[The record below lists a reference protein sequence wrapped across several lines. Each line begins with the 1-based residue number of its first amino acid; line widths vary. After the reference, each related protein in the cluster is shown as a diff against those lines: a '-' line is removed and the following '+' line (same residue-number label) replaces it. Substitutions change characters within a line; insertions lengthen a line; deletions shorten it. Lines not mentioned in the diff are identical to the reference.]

1 MLEWPPIDD
10 SCARAHSPGRRLPS
24 TGRDVGVRALARPLP
39 RALAPAAVAL
49 ALVACFLIGAP
60 RAVAGTTIRVPED
73 YSTIQAAVDAA
84 PSGGVIDVAPGIY
97 RETITIDR
105 SVTLRGRVF
114 DAANPARNTTI
125 VDGGGASVITIASG
139 ISPKPVLVGLVVA
152 NGDDGIT
159 TQSPINVKHSYFVD
173 NEDSLDYEIGGGGLC
188 LNNVFDGS
196 GDDAVDFDHLIT
208 DARVANNRMVRSAD
222 DGIEIR
228 LHDDEIPG
236 PVQLVIRNN
245 EIIGS
250 DEDGI
255 QIIDYFEDTNR
266 TITIARNLIRNSTM
280 AGIGLMDNGETKED
294 FRAASI
300 RERIEVFHNTLVEND
315 HGISG
320 GDNLIALNNVFQ
332 QHVLALKRV
341 DGDSVASFNLFWDN
355 AANSR
360 NSNVVRA
367 TSVVGDP
374 LLDADFHLRSASPAI
389 DAGTARFEWRG
400 EVVLNQPASSYQ
412 GAAPDIGWYERR
424 Q

>member
-1 MLEWPPIDD
+1 VFGWPPVDERC
-10 SCARAHSPGRRLPS
+10 SAHSPSLGLPS
-24 TGRDVGVRALARPLP
+24 AGRDVRPDVVSRPL
-39 RALAPAAVAL
+39 RGALAPAAAAL
-49 ALVACFLIGAP
+49 VLVACLLAAAP
-60 RAVAGTTIRVPED
+60 HAVAGTTIRVPED

-84 PSGGVIDVAPGIY
+84 SSGDVIDVAPGTF

-105 SVTLRGRVF
+105 SITLRGRVY
-114 DAANPARNTTI
+114 DPARPGMNTTI
-125 VDGGGASVITIASG
+125 VDGGGSSVITIASG
-139 ISPKPVLVGLVVA
+139 ISPRPVLIGLIVA

-188 LNNVFDGS
+188 LNNVFVAS
-196 GDDAVDFDHLIT
+196 GDDAVDFDHLIA
-208 DARVANNRMVRSAD
+208 DVRVANNRMVRSAD
-222 DGIEIR
+222 DGVEIR
-228 LHDDEIPG
+228 LHDDEIPRT
-236 PVQLVIRNN
+236 VQAVIRNN

-266 TITIARNLIRNSTM
+266 TITIARNLIRDSTM

-294 FRAASI
+294 LRAASI
-300 RERIEVFHNTLVEND
+300 RERIEVFHNTLVDND

-320 GDNLIALNNVFQ
+320 GDNLIALNNIFQ
-332 QHVLALKRV
+332 GHVLALKRV
-341 DGDSVASFNLFWDN
+341 DGDSVASFNLFWN
-355 AANSR
+355 NEANSR

-374 LLDADFHLRSASPAI
+374 QLDAEYHLRSGSPAV

-400 EVVLNQPASSYQ
+400 EVVMNQPPSSYQ
-412 GAAPDIGWYERR
+412 GAAPDIGGYERR